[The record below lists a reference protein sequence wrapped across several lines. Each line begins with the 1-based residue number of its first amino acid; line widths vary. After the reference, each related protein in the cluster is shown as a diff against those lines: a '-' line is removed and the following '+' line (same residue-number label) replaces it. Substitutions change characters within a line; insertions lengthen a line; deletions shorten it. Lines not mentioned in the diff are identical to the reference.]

1 MVGLTKA
8 RRLIIIPTT
17 CGTGSEVTN
26 ISILNRTR
34 LGTKQ
39 GLVSPAMFADHAVL
53 IPEFLQSLPYSVFA
67 TSSIDALIHAVESYL
82 SPSATPY
89 TEMYSL
95 QAMQDILR
103 GYCQIAE
110 RGQHARFQ
118 SSAEYLRASNYAG
131 IAFSNS
137 GCAAVHAMSY
147 ALGGKYHVAH
157 GESNY
162 QFFTDVLRKYQEK
175 KPDGKSA
182 RWTISCRIRL
192 PRPAAARSLR
202 ETLASTCWNACCP
215 GCWNGSAWRITAS
228 PGRTSLSLAKAPST
242 ISSGC

>member
-1 MVGLTKA
+1 MCI
-8 RRLIIIPTT
+8 RDR
-17 CGTGSEVTN
+17 
-26 ISILNRTR
+26 
-34 LGTKQ
+34 
-39 GLVSPAMFADHAVL
+39 
-53 IPEFLQSLPYSVFA
+53 
-67 TSSIDALIHAVESYL
+67 
-82 SPSATPY
+82 
-89 TEMYSL
+89 
-95 QAMQDILR
+95 DILR

-175 KPDGKSA
+175 KPDGKI
-182 RWTISCRIRL
+182 RTLDHFLQNTI
-192 PRPAAARSLR
+192 AAAGSGAEL
-202 ETLASTCWNACCP
+202 EGDTGIDLLECCLLYTSSCST
-215 GCWNGSAWRITAS
+215 
-228 PGRTSLSLAKAPST
+228 
-242 ISSGC
+242 SSFR